1 MYGCPGKKIHQAFA
15 AIRCT
20 LLACLSRQAMEQKC
34 TISPPSRS
42 GMDSSSATCI
52 PQTGSRT
59 NRLGANPPC
68 VWPLAPEP
76 AAPAASLGWPGVVTP
91 RTIHTSTRRKSAT
104 LHETTSSQNKYL
116 TMRIRNS
123 IDSSRSITRRRREV
137 TTGNPAFAVTS
148 LKTNRESPGVPY
160 ADRNIVLRR
169 VYARRKGRVKQ
180 KAVLSIS

>member
-1 MYGCPGKKIHQAFA
+1 
-15 AIRCT
+15 
-20 LLACLSRQAMEQKC
+20 
-34 TISPPSRS
+34 
-42 GMDSSSATCI
+42 
-52 PQTGSRT
+52 
-59 NRLGANPPC
+59 
-68 VWPLAPEP
+68 
-76 AAPAASLGWPGVVTP
+76 
-91 RTIHTSTRRKSAT
+91 
-104 LHETTSSQNKYL
+104 L